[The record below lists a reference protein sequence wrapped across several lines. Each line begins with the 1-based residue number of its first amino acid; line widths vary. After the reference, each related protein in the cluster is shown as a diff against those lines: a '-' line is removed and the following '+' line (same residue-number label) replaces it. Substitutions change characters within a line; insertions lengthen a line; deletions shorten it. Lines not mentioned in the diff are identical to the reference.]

1 MKALLSI
8 VTLGCCVVGAAAQE
22 KQEQAPSRKVVEA
35 KPVAQKAGVTAETAT
50 SPLDFTMKDI
60 DGKDVALSK
69 YKGDVVLIV
78 NVASKCGHTPQYKDL
93 EALFKKYSGRGLRIL
108 GFPANNFRE
117 QEPGTNEEIKE
128 FCEKNYGVTFDM
140 FSKVSVKGDDTCE
153 LYKFLISKEKDV
165 GHGGEITWN
174 FTKFLVGR
182 DGKVLDRFEPKVKP
196 DDPAVVHAIE
206 EALAAKSPEAKGGAE
221 KPAKSAPPAKS

>member
-1 MKALLSI
+1 MMLF
-8 VTLGCCVVGAAAQE
+8 
-22 KQEQAPSRKVVEA
+22 EQAPSRKVVEA

-174 FTKFLVGR
+174 FTKFLVGP
-182 DGKVLDRFEPKVKP
+182 DGVVARRFGSSATPEKI
-196 DDPAVVHAIE
+196 ARAIE
-206 EALAAKSPEAKGGAE
+206 PFLTASR
-221 KPAKSAPPAKS
+221 